1 MRGKVIFISVLTYDV
16 TWKMV
21 QRPGA
26 TRSSSG
32 LERENLEKN
41 GRYTCSSWIWKIE
54 EEENERTFEQ
64 SIHPALLHD
73 VKLLLLLI
81 SLPRIS
87 WKKCAKLNRK
97 RKGTAKEARQ
107 KAYRMWKKAK
117 EENRTKGEVDYSFA
131 NCCILLLREIV
142 IKRSQSICQITS
154 SWNGR

>member
-21 QRPGA
+21 QRPEA

-97 RKGTAKEARQ
+97 RKGKAKEARI
-107 KAYRMWKKAK
+107 KAK
-117 EENRTKGEVDYSFA
+117 SIQDVEKSEGRKPDEGRSR
-131 NCCILLLREIV
+131 LLF
-142 IKRSQSICQITS
+142 CQLLYFIIT
-154 SWNGR
+154 

>member
-97 RKGTAKEARQ
+97 RKGKAKEARI
-107 KAYRMWKKAK
+107 KAK
-117 EENRTKGEVDYSFA
+117 SIQDVEKSEGRKPDEGRSRLLFCQLLYFIITW
-131 NCCILLLREIV
+131 NCD
-142 IKRSQSICQITS
+142 
-154 SWNGR
+154 